1 MYEFSSSSQCADTRY
16 PPENHLKDE
25 AKSWREILI
34 PERCLGGLISGASSL
49 AGVAMRRRVEHNFF
63 FFGNHGL
70 IRRVD
75 DTGRGICGSGRPLE
89 TRHGFGCECTAVKFG
104 TDRIVLFWIRVGRRS
119 YDR

>member
-1 MYEFSSSSQCADTRY
+1 MSGRVNIGCFVLGWSGHASQ
-16 PPENHLKDE
+16 
-25 AKSWREILI
+25 
-34 PERCLGGLISGASSL
+34 GGTQF
-49 AGVAMRRRVEHNFF
+49 FF

-75 DTGRGICGSGRPLE
+75 DTGRGICGSGRSLE
-89 TRHGFGCECTAVKFG
+89 TRHGFGYECTAVKFG